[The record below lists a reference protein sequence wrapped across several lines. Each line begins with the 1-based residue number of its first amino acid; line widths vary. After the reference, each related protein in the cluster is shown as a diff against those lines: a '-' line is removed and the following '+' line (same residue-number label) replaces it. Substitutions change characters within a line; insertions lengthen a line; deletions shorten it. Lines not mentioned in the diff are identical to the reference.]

1 LNNMKLIDHWF
12 WSAFAEHKNIYFK
25 VMLAATLVNLM
36 SVGSSIFIMVVYDRV
51 VPNSAYESLYALTMG
66 MALIIIFD
74 YILKML
80 KSYFIDYAGEFV
92 DKKIGNSIFDRLLQA
107 PTTVVIGPVGA
118 TANTF
123 KEFDQVRDFF
133 TSATLSLVVDLPFIF
148 LFIFVIYLIS
158 GPLAVIPLVAVPV
171 VLLVGIAIQP
181 FLARVSTEIG
191 GHSQEKQSVLVETI
205 SGIESVKVLGG
216 GNLVKERWEKA
227 ATQHSS
233 TSRLSRTLA
242 SIAVN
247 AAQSAQQI
255 CLVGIVFYG
264 VFLVGEGVVSMGA
277 MVAAVLLSSRTL
289 APLAQIANLF
299 GRFNNARTSY
309 QRLSQFM
316 QETQPE
322 DDKQK
327 KNATIRRSDLGG
339 LELREVSFRYPD
351 KEIDTL
357 HKINLTIEEG
367 EKVAILGRNGSGKT
381 TLIKLATGL
390 FSATDGLVLYDGVDA
405 KQIHSDDLSRSI
417 GIVLQDVQLFS
428 GSIIENITMGRE
440 GISQDE
446 IIAASKISGLDDFL
460 GKMPGGYELILQDK
474 GNGLS
479 GGQKQA
485 IAITRAI
492 VHKPSHFILDEPTS
506 AMDMNSEQQFIEN
519 FKTVASDATVLL
531 VSHRLPLLNLVDR
544 VIVMNEGKIVEDGP
558 KDDVLN
564 KLQPNN

>member
-1 LNNMKLIDHWF
+1 MKLIDHWF

-25 VMLAATLVNLM
+25 VMLAATLVNFM

-92 DKKIGNSIFDRLLQA
+92 DKRIGNSIFDRLLQA
-107 PTTVVIGPVGA
+107 PTTVVTGPVGA

-133 TSATLSLVVDLPFIF
+133 TSATLSLVVDIPFIF

-171 VLLVGIAIQP
+171 VLLIGIAIQP
-181 FLARVSTEIG
+181 FLARVSSEIG
-191 GHSQEKQSVLVETI
+191 SHSQEKQSVLVETI

-216 GNLVKERWEKA
+216 GNLVKERWQKA
-227 ATQHSS
+227 ATDHSS
-233 TSRLSRTLA
+233 SSRLSRTLA

-264 VFLVGEGVVSMGA
+264 VFLVGEGIVSMGA

-309 QRLSQFM
+309 KRLSQFM
-316 QETQPE
+316 IETQPDE
-322 DDKQK
+322 DNQK
-327 KNATIRRSDLGG
+327 KNASIRRAKLGN
-339 LELREVSFRYPD
+339 LEYKEVSFRYPD
-351 KEIDTL
+351 KEIDT
-357 HKINLTIEEG
+357 ISNLQLNIDEG

-381 TLIKLATGL
+381 TLVKLASGL
-390 FSATDGLVLYDGVDA
+390 FNATDGLVLYDGVDA
-405 KQIHSDDLSRSI
+405 KQIHNDDLSKSI

-440 GISQDE
+440 GISEEDMME
-446 IIAASKISGLDDFL
+446 ASKISGLDDFL
-460 GKMPGGYELILQDK
+460 GKCL
-474 GNGLS
+474 
-479 GGQKQA
+479 A
-485 IAITRAI
+485 
-492 VHKPSHFILDEPTS
+492 
-506 AMDMNSEQQFIEN
+506 DMN
-519 FKTVASDATVLL
+519 
-531 VSHRLPLLNLVDR
+531 
-544 VIVMNEGKIVEDGP
+544 
-558 KDDVLN
+558 
-564 KLQPNN
+564 